1 LGYFESVELVVLVS
15 SERIRK
21 KEMLTQKIEETDKRI
36 KTLEEHFLDS
46 KISLEVFRSMK
57 DSLLEEFYP
66 I

>member
-1 LGYFESVELVVLVS
+1 
-15 SERIRK
+15 
-21 KEMLTQKIEETDKRI
+21 MLTQKIEETDKRI